1 MSNIAPAA
9 ITFGDSAY
17 FATISKSVEKFHSIY
32 PNGKAYVYDWG
43 LTEGQRE
50 DLQSYGPTEVIS
62 WDWRE
67 TSRHYLLT
75 LGEYLT
81 DSVVWDWAESVPVV
95 GDFLQER
102 AAPYVQRERSEW
114 YYCQK
119 PYMIQDCAARESDG
133 PLIFLDGDAIL
144 INELPILSDDSM
156 DIGVT
161 LRPHEEIEAARE
173 RGDYHVLNAGVL
185 LFNCSAKKVEAFTSE
200 WINRMHDCDLPL
212 REQSSLSKLVQS
224 IDPDIYQE
232 FGNTGVLSVS
242 GVEICV
248 KILDMREYN
257 YNWIEEGW
265 DRSENRILHFKS
277 GRHDEV
283 GDLLSD
289 L

>member
-1 MSNIAPAA
+1 MADDAPAA
-9 ITFGDSAY
+9 ITFGDADY

-32 PNGKAYVYDWG
+32 PTGKAYVYDWG
-43 LTEGQRE
+43 LTEAQRE
-50 DLQSYGPTEVIS
+50 ELRSYGPTEVIS
-62 WDWRE
+62 WGWRE
-67 TSRHYLLT
+67 MSRHYVLT

-81 DSVVWDWAESVPVV
+81 GSPAWRWAESVPIA
-95 GDFLQER
+95 GGFLRER
-102 AAPYVQRERSEW
+102 VAPYVQRERSEW

-119 PYMIQDCAARESDG
+119 PYMIRDCVARGSG
-133 PLIFLDGDAIL
+133 RKLIFLDGDAVI
-144 INELPILSDDSM
+144 INELPILADDSV

-185 LFNCSAKKVEAFTSE
+185 IFNCSAEKVHAFTSE
-200 WINRMHDCDLPL
+200 WIDRMHDCDLPL
-212 REQSSLSKLVQS
+212 REQSSLSKLIQS
-224 IDPDIYQE
+224 IDPNIYQN

-242 GVEICV
+242 GQNIRV

-257 YNWIEEGW
+257 YNWIEDGW
-265 DRSENRILHFKS
+265 DRSKNRILHFKS